1 MDWMKIL
8 SAILVLMMVVFLW
21 PRAAQMLRESRKGS
35 QAEWLNVIVILVVVI
50 GFVALLMHFVRG

>member
-8 SAILVLMMVVFLW
+8 SAVLIVAMLIFLW
-21 PRAAQMLRESRKGS
+21 PRAAQMMRESRKGS
-35 QAEWLNVIVILVVVI
+35 QSEWLNVILILVVVV

>member
-8 SAILVLMMVVFLW
+8 SAVLIVTMVVFLW
-21 PRAAQMLRESRKGS
+21 PRAAQMMRESRKGS
-35 QAEWLNVIVILVVVI
+35 QAEWMNVVVILLVVI

>member
-8 SAILVLMMVVFLW
+8 SAVLVVAMVVFLW
-21 PRAAQMLRESRKGS
+21 PRAAQMMRESRKGS
-35 QAEWLNVIVILVVVI
+35 QAEWMNVVVILLVVI